1 MNKCMF
7 VGRMVAD
14 PELKTTSNGLSVCSF
29 RIAVDRRFKDAN
41 GQRVADFIACVA
53 WRKTAEYVN
62 NYLRKG
68 DLIAASGELQNRQY
82 TAQDGAKRFITEII
96 VDEVKACG
104 SPRNGA
110 QDADQSAPPAGNYSS
125 GGFTEVDDDELPFD

>member
-14 PELKTTSNGLSVCSF
+14 PELKATSNGLSVCSF
-29 RIAVDRRFKDAN
+29 RIAVNRRFKDAN

-53 WRKTAEYVN
+53 WRKIAEYVN

-82 TAQDGAKRFITEII
+82 TAQDGTKRFITEII
-96 VDEVKACG
+96 VNEVQACG
-104 SPRNGA
+104 SARNGA
-110 QDADQSAPPAGNYSS
+110 QEANQDVPPADNYTS
-125 GGFTEVDDDELPFD
+125 GGFTEVDDDELPF